1 MIGKGGFSE
10 IYLARNK
17 LNNQLLAL
25 KIINKKFILENNNPK
40 NILKERNI
48 LINSINSKIIKLH
61 YAF

>member
-40 NILKERNI
+40 NILKERSI